1 MEQSKDRRVM
11 RTKDVIRKALTEL
24 IDEKGFE
31 ALTVKDITTRAEINR
46 GTFYLHYRDKYD
58 LLEQSEQELIE
69 GLIKILSTIDLFDM
83 NNLVDIKQTF
93 PYIVTVFEYMGEH
106 ADFLKTI
113 LGPKGDP
120 SFHSLLKAMMWEHL
134 FEKNVIPFIKKENVL
149 VPTEYLVAYI
159 ASAHFGIIEEWLMKG
174 RKESPQEIA
183 SIMFKLSAHGPLYA
197 AGVIKEKPTCSESDK
212 P

>member
-1 MEQSKDRRVM
+1 MMEQAKDRRVV
-11 RTKDVIRKALTEL
+11 RTKAVIRKALTEL

-58 LLEQSEQELIE
+58 LLEQSEQELIK
-69 GLIKILSTIDLFDM
+69 GLIGILSTIDLFDPTDLDM
-83 NNLVDIKQTF
+83 EQSF
-93 PYIVTVFEYMGEH
+93 PYIVKVIEYMGEH

-120 SFHSLLKAMMWEHL
+120 SFHSLLKAMMSEHL
-134 FEKNVIPFIKKENVL
+134 FEKNVVPFIKKENVL
-149 VPTEYLVAYI
+149 VPTQYLVAYI
-159 ASAHFGIIEEWLMKG
+159 ASAHFGIIQEWLMKG

-183 SIMFKLSAHGPLYA
+183 SIMFKLSARGPLYA
-197 AGVIKEKPTCSESDK
+197 AGVIKEKPTDCESDK
-212 P
+212 S